1 MKLYSKDLIIKIMAN
16 SANVLIFG
24 VMITLGV
31 YFAMN
36 PPMFG
41 ESLKYYQ
48 KQLPALKIKPKDV
61 QFILGMLHIMAGCIW
76 MKYTQRGSMLITL
89 CMILNCML
97 LGNPLI
103 YDATAE
109 VGAQIRALL
118 YTTNF
123 LGLASISFLK

>member
-1 MKLYSKDLIIKIMAN
+1 MAYM
-16 SANVLIFG
+16 ARVLIFG

-48 KQLPALKIKPKDV
+48 TLLPALKYKPKDV

-76 MKYTQRGSMLITL
+76 MKYRVRGSFLITL
-89 CMILNCML
+89 CMILNCIL
-97 LGNPLI
+97 LGNPLV
-103 YDATAE
+103 YAT
-109 VGAQIRALL
+109 VGM
-118 YTTNF
+118 
-123 LGLASISFLK
+123 